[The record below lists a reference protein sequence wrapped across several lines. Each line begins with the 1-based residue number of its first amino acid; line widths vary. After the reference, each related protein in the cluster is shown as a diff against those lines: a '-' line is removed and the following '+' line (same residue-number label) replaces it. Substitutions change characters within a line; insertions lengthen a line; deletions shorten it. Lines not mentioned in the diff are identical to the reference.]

1 MRGPSLLPSICA
13 STVLAVVVVVIAG
26 FYSAWE
32 AYATG
37 SPPLTTVL
45 VLPFLV
51 GAAAAVDALPKD
63 FHWAAWVTGLLFEA
77 LVVLVVVHGIRYF
90 NWHRAGKRHEHNAA

>member
-1 MRGPSLLPSICA
+1 MRGPSLLPSIYVSA
-13 STVLAVVVVVIAG
+13 VLAVVVVVVAG

-37 SPPLTTVL
+37 SAPLATVL

-51 GAAAAVDALPKD
+51 GVGAAVGALPKE
-63 FHWAAWVTGLLFEA
+63 FHWIAWVTGLLFEV
-77 LVVLVVVHGIRYF
+77 LVVLVVIHGIRYF
-90 NWHRAGKRHEHNAA
+90 SWRRDGKRHG